1 MVCFFHEKACK
12 ITTFFSDYQI
22 ITVFF
27 VIFHYFFALLAWML
41 YYFYRLMHKY
51 TLYIFIVWF
60 LLGSHHMAFA
70 KKRQVVPDSLQVLRF
85 EVNGVPFSMQRVEG
99 GVFVMGGTH
108 EQHHEPIATDLPTHT
123 VALDAYYI
131 GHTEVTQ
138 ALWKAVMPEWE
149 IMDEWHNPNHP
160 ITDVSWYDCQVFI
173 QRLDSLTGLPFRL
186 PTEAEW
192 EFAARGGNKS
202 ENYRFAGSNIVDSV
216 SWGLSNSGYRKHT
229 VGLKRPN
236 ELRLYDMTG
245 NVSEWCSDWYA
256 PYQLGTEP
264 NPKGPISGTEKIVR
278 GSSFDNCR
286 ANSHISHRYRQDP
299 MQATQYCGLRLA
311 MTLPNEPTLQV
322 VEEPAITKRIK
333 MKNVKLKLLYVPTDL
348 PYYIS
353 EKAVT
358 QRVWNKVMGVTND
371 EAGSQAVVDKTED
384 EWNVFLEK
392 CRTLSHEPLSFATTE
407 EVQEAIQIGVTH
419 QPKLKSKKQRHWE
432 KDTRSIQRHRRNA
445 KKAQKWAD
453 LIGVQIKTTDDP
465 TLQLYS
471 TDEKNNQ
478 PRWLIIR

>member
-1 MVCFFHEKACK
+1 
-12 ITTFFSDYQI
+12 
-22 ITVFF
+22 
-27 VIFHYFFALLAWML
+27 
-41 YYFYRLMHKY
+41 
-51 TLYIFIVWF
+51 
-60 LLGSHHMAFA
+60 
-70 KKRQVVPDSLQVLRF
+70 
-85 EVNGVPFSMQRVEG
+85 
-99 GVFVMGGTH
+99 
-108 EQHHEPIATDLPTHT
+108 
-123 VALDAYYI
+123 
-131 GHTEVTQ
+131 
-138 ALWKAVMPEWE
+138 
-149 IMDEWHNPNHP
+149 
-160 ITDVSWYDCQVFI
+160 
-173 QRLDSLTGLPFRL
+173 
-186 PTEAEW
+186 
-192 EFAARGGNKS
+192 
-202 ENYRFAGSNIVDSV
+202 
-216 SWGLSNSGYRKHT
+216 
-229 VGLKRPN
+229 
-236 ELRLYDMTG
+236 
-245 NVSEWCSDWYA
+245 
-256 PYQLGTEP
+256 
-264 NPKGPISGTEKIVR
+264 
-278 GSSFDNCR
+278 
-286 ANSHISHRYRQDP
+286 
-299 MQATQYCGLRLA
+299 
-311 MTLPNEPTLQV
+311 
-322 VEEPAITKRIK
+322 